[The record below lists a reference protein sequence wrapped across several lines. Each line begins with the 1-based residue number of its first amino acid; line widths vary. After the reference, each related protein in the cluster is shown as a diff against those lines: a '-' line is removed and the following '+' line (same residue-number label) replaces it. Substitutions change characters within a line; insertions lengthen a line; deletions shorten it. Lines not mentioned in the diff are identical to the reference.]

1 MNPLLSREPLV
12 PFSAV
17 RPEHV
22 EPALEA
28 ALGEAQAALEAL
40 VEAPGPRTFDTLL
53 ALDALV
59 ERLSRTMGLVSH
71 LVSVK
76 DAPELR
82 AAYNAVLPRYTAFLT
97 RLPLHEGLWRAV
109 KAVAESPQASRLEGV
124 ERRHLEKTVQEFRRA
139 GAELGEADK
148 ARLEA
153 MSVELSQ
160 LGAKFSENTLD
171 ATNAF
176 ELLLT
181 DEADLAGLPES
192 ARAQARS
199 SAQAKGLS
207 GWRFSL
213 QAPSYV
219 PFMTYAE
226 NRALR
231 ETMYRAYMNRA
242 GEGEFDN
249 RGVIERILA
258 LRRERAQL
266 LGYRDHADYALEP
279 RMVGSGA
286 RALAFVEGLA
296 ERTRPYWQREV
307 AELTA
312 FAETLGLSDLQPWDV
327 AFVTERLRRER
338 YAFDEE
344 VLRPFFPLDRVLAG
358 LFELTET
365 LFGVRVTRRDNP
377 EVWHPDVAFYDL
389 HDLSGTHL
397 GSFYAD
403 WFPREDKRG
412 GAWMNPLITGGPAA
426 GGFEPHVA
434 VIAANFSPPEGGR
447 PALLT
452 HREVQTTFHEFGHL
466 LHHCLS
472 RVAVRARAGTNV
484 AWDFVE
490 LPSQILENWCWERP
504 ALDLFARHVD
514 TGETIPEE
522 LFQKL
527 RATRTFAGA
536 SAQMRQL
543 SYGTVDLQLHVT
555 YDPARDG
562 DPVAFAQRVME
573 PFAIRPEFAH
583 NSFLTAFTHIFAGGY
598 AAGYY
603 SYKWAEVLDADAFSR
618 FQREG
623 LFNPETGRAFVEAI
637 LSRGDSAPPEAL
649 FREFMGRDPDPEAL
663 LRRNLGLAETAVHP
677 GEAVTPPEVV

>member
-1 MNPLLSREPLV
+1 MNPLLSREPRV
-12 PFSAV
+12 PFSAI
-17 RPEHV
+17 RPDHV
-22 EPALEA
+22 EPALDT
-28 ALGEAQAALEAL
+28 ALAEAQTALEAL
-40 VEAPGPRTFDTLL
+40 VTASGPRTFDTIL
-53 ALDALV
+53 ALDALT
-59 ERLSRTMGLVSH
+59 ERLSRPMGLVAH
-71 LVSVK
+71 LVSVQ
-76 DAPELR
+76 DSPELR

-97 RLPLHEGLWRAV
+97 GLPLHEGLWRAV
-109 KAVAESPQASRLEGV
+109 KEAAESPQAARLEGV
-124 ERRHLEKTVQEFRRA
+124 ARRHLEKTLQEFRRA
-139 GAELGEADK
+139 GAELSGADK

-153 MSVELSQ
+153 INVELSQ

-181 DEADLAGLPES
+181 DEADLAGLPAS
-192 ARAQARS
+192 ALERARS
-199 SAQAKGLS
+199 SAEAKGLS
-207 GWRFSL
+207 GWRFTL

-231 ETMYRAYMNRA
+231 ETMYRAYTSRA
-242 GEGEFDN
+242 SGGAFDN
-249 RGVIERILA
+249 REVIGRILA

-266 LGYRDHADYALEP
+266 LGYPDHADYALEP

-286 RALAFVEGLA
+286 RALAFVTELT
-296 ERTRPYWQREV
+296 ERTRPHWQREV
-307 AELTA
+307 AELSA
-312 FAETLGLSDLQPWDV
+312 FAAALGLGELQPWDV

-344 VLRPFFPLDRVLAG
+344 ALRPFFPLEGVLAG

-377 EVWHPDVAFYDL
+377 EVWHPDVAYYDL

-397 GSFYAD
+397 GSFYTD
-403 WFPREDKRG
+403 WFPREDKRS
-412 GAWMNPLITGGPAA
+412 GAWMNPLITGGPTA
-426 GGFEPHVA
+426 GGFDPHVA
-434 VIAANFSPPEGGR
+434 LIAANFSPPEGGR

-452 HREVQTTFHEFGHL
+452 HSEVQTTFHEFGHL

-472 RVAVRARAGTNV
+472 RVSVRARAGTNV

-490 LPSQILENWCWERP
+490 LPSQIMENWCWERP

-514 TGETIPEE
+514 TGERLPEE
-522 LFQKL
+522 LFNKL
-527 RATRTFAGA
+527 RAARTFAGA
-536 SAQMRQL
+536 NAQMRQL
-543 SYGTVDLQLHVT
+543 SYGAVDLALHIT
-555 YDPARDG
+555 YDPASG
-562 DPVAFAQRVME
+562 DPVGFAQRVMA

-637 LSRGDSAPPEAL
+637 LSRGDSAPPEVL

-663 LRRNLGLAETAVHP
+663 LRRNLGLGETAVRP
-677 GEAVTPPEVV
+677 SDEVTPSEVA